1 MACCA
6 PPRSAAPRK
15 EGACAVPRRAVP
27 RRAGN
32 ACGAACNRSERERND
47 RRRMEILAKVR
58 DEPMRRGAATV
69 DAGSVELRR

>member
-1 MACCA
+1 MR
-6 PPRSAAPRK
+6 RSSAHCAAPRK
-15 EGACAVPRRAVP
+15 EGARAVPRRAVP

-32 ACGAACNRSERERND
+32 ARGAACNRNERERND
-47 RRRMEILAKVR
+47 KRRMEILAKAR